1 LANVPDEHAIYAR
14 HADQYDRLVSREDR
28 DGRLLPA
35 LQAVRP
41 LEGLD
46 IVELGAGTGRL
57 TLLLAPLARRVCAL
71 DASRHMLARAAAKL
85 QSGRRPRIRL
95 AVADHRALPVA
106 SESADTAIAGW
117 SLCYLVVDHPL
128 TWRQELRR
136 GLGEMRRVLRPAGTI
151 MLLET
156 LGTGHEVPHRTGL
169 LADYYAFLEQDGF
182 ASSWIRTDYRFESL
196 AEGEA
201 LVRFFFGDDLAAQV
215 LERGSVVLPECTG
228 LWWLSV

>member
-1 LANVPDEHAIYAR
+1 MPDQHAIYAR
-14 HADQYDRLVSREDR
+14 HADQYDRLVRREDH

-35 LQAVRP
+35 LQVVRS
-41 LEGLD
+41 LERLD

-57 TLLLAPLARRVCAL
+57 TLLLAPLARRVWAF

-85 QSGRRPRIRL
+85 QRGRLPHVRL

-106 SESADTAIAGW
+106 SGSADMAVAGW

-128 TWRQELRR
+128 TWREQLWR
-136 GLGEMRRVLRPAGTI
+136 GLCEMRRVLRPGGTI
-151 MLLET
+151 LLLET
-156 LGTGHEVPHRTGL
+156 LGTGHEVPQRMGL
-169 LADYYAFLEQDGF
+169 LSDYYAFLEQAGF

-196 AEGEA
+196 AEAEA

-215 LERGSVVLPECTG
+215 VDRGRVDLPECTG